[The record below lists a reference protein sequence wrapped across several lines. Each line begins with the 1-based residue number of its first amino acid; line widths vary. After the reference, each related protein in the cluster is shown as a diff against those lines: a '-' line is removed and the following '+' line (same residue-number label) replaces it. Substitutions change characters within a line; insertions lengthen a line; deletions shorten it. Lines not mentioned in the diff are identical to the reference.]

1 MRLHYSFTNYN
12 HHVVV
17 STWTARSMGA
27 DLGGCF
33 RMDHGTLWAKDRRA
47 GLGMAGRMEYRRHM
61 VSFQASAKNR
71 NFTYRI
77 GEYLGNLAWMPD

>member
-1 MRLHYSFTNYN
+1 
-12 HHVVV
+12 
-17 STWTARSMGA
+17 
-27 DLGGCF
+27 
-33 RMDHGTLWAKDRRA
+33 MDHGTLWAKDRRA